1 MCEWQ
6 FHLPFVSRPN
16 KTRHET
22 HTLCMRLQDAV
33 CAISIPACELVSTQG
48 GGAQNGSLEPW
59 ALTLGCSPHF
69 CALLSPELGNWKG
82 RASGLEALLALTFNE
97 LGDFVSHLDGASDAV
112 S

>member
-16 KTRHET
+16 KTRQET
-22 HTLCMRLQDAV
+22 HTLCMRLRDVV
-33 CAISIPACELVSTQG
+33 CAISIPACELVSTQDR
-48 GGAQNGSLEPW
+48 GAQNGSLEPW
-59 ALTLGCSPHF
+59 VVTLGCSPHF

-82 RASGLEALLALTFNE
+82 RASGLEALLALTFND
-97 LGDFVSHLDGASDAV
+97 LGDFVSHLDGAPDAV

>member
-33 CAISIPACELVSTQG
+33 CAISIPACELLSTQG
-48 GGAQNGSLEPW
+48 GVAQNGSLEPW
-59 ALTLGCSPHF
+59 VLTLGCSPHF

-82 RASGLEALLALTFNE
+82 RTSGLEALSALTFNE
-97 LGDFVSHLDGASDAV
+97 LGDFVSLLDGAADAV